1 MEETAATN
9 KDARGRRKSSPAA
22 AIAYS
27 RRIHNVNDPDGLAED
42 EINKLAKRLDR
53 ARSSG
58 SVAQQL
64 ALKEK
69 LVSKCMRFF
78 YITGQNVSVRADGV
92 KHEGSYAQVDGIFI
106 ETLVKAVNDYDASR
120 GVFTHMLRF
129 VYSRKV
135 EDAAYRAA
143 REDTVYGGGD
153 DSAPISLDAQARRN
167 DDDST
172 TIGDLVSSHEDAENS
187 DMSVD
192 TCWDEADEREI
203 VGAVDALEETGYLE
217 GDDIE
222 SHLGDAADAVDDVI
236 LLKTISLIT
245 GFLGKSG
252 RAANDARKLYT
263 RMFFSET
270 LTRMT
275 KVRVEGELGPLR
287 RREKGLFGAVELP
300 FQDSYTI
307 ARCRTISQ
315 LWESDFVD
323 GVPELRRPYND
334 DPAKRDVAPDYGW
347 TLPGAVFISYLES
360 IGRAASDP
368 LVSQQRSHYEKLLQ
382 ALRS

>member
-1 MEETAATN
+1 MEETTATN

-22 AIAYS
+22 TVVYS

-42 EINKLAKRLDR
+42 EINKLARRLDR

-58 SVAQQL
+58 AVAQQL

-78 YITGQNVSVRADGV
+78 YITGQNVSARADGV
-92 KHEGSYAQVDGIFI
+92 KHEGSYAQVDGVFI
-106 ETLVKAVNDYDASR
+106 EILAKAVNDYDASK

-135 EDAAYRAA
+135 EDAAYKAA

-172 TIGDLVSSHEDAENS
+172 TVGDLVPSPEDAGDQNTPIDS
-187 DMSVD
+187 
-192 TCWDEADEREI
+192 CWDEVDEREI
-203 VGAVDALEETGYLE
+203 VSSVDALEESGSLQN
-217 GDDIE
+217 DDIE
-222 SHLGDAADAVDDVI
+222 SHLGDVADAVDDVI
-236 LLKTISLIT
+236 LLKIISLIT

-252 RAANDARKLYT
+252 RAANDVRKLYT

-270 LTRMT
+270 LTRIT
-275 KVRVEGELGPLR
+275 KVRVEGELDPLR

-300 FQDSYTI
+300 FQDSYTVTQ
-307 ARCRTISQ
+307 CRTIPQ
-315 LWESDFVD
+315 LWESDFID
-323 GVPELRRPYND
+323 GVPEVRKPYCD
-334 DPAKRDVAPDYGW
+334 DPSKRDVAPDYGW
-347 TLPGAVFISYLES
+347 TLPGAVFVSYLES
-360 IGRAASDP
+360 IGRPASDP

-382 ALRS
+382 ALKS